1 VDIFTEHSDPSLI
14 GAEQTIYG
22 QSEFRAS
29 MYPGDKGTSMGYT
42 LTRSKNGD
50 CYNTRWETT
59 WQLTVAGYINWESE
73 AETKFHIFGGTGKY
87 SDAKGSGSCRSKATA
102 KGETSKCEG
111 EWEF

>member
-1 VDIFTEHSDPSLI
+1 
-14 GAEQTIYG
+14 
-22 QSEFRAS
+22 

-73 AETKFHIFGGTGKY
+73 AEAKFHIFGGTGKY